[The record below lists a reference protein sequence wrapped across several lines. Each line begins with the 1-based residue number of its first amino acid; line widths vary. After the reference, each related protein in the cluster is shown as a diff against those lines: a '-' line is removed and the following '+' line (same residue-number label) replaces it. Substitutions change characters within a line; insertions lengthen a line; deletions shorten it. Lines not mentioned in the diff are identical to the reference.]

1 LLQKYRNKSVLLKNC
16 HNKLNF
22 YYFKTFLYICGL
34 ILNVINMKRIITL
47 SFALAM
53 AITSFAQGAS
63 PVMASIATQ
72 PQLDPKTGIII
83 APTPPITKP
92 AAILEDVLALKE
104 TMFNFGK
111 IPQGKPVTHIF
122 TVTNTGKTGFKLDN
136 VQASCG
142 CTTPQWN
149 KDQVVEPGKSA
160 EITVGYNAAAAGAFN
175 KSITITYN
183 GGQSKVLN
191 IAGEVWTTPA
201 ASAPANEGAND
212 LKN

>member
-1 LLQKYRNKSVLLKNC
+1 MKKIFTLLFTS
-16 HNKLNF
+16 
-22 YYFKTFLYICGL
+22 G
-34 ILNVINMKRIITL
+34 
-47 SFALAM
+47 FAVGC
-53 AITSFAQGAS
+53 FAQGAS
-63 PVMASIATQ
+63 PVLVSTTAPAMPTTKTMKPSMPTIPPAMTGTMGNTAMMGGNKM
-72 PQLDPKTGIII
+72 PQAQNQIIQ
-83 APTPPITKP
+83 KP

-149 KDQVVEPGKSA
+149 KDEIVAPGKNA
-160 EITVGYNAAAAGAFN
+160 EITVGYNAAAAGTFN

-191 IAGEVWTTPA
+191 ITGEVWTTPA
-201 ASAPANEGAND
+201 ASAPANDAVND